1 MRLRRHLR
9 RFLRN
14 ESAVVAA
21 EWAIAFP
28 VYFALF
34 LWTMEVAYMMTRTSM
49 LDRSLDMVIRDLRLG
64 RLGTETPTVRF
75 MEERVCSQ
83 TTLFPD
89 CLESLTLEFTTVNQT
104 TFAMPN
110 TDLPCVLR
118 TPEIHAGRETQTYN
132 VGTSNDLMVVRACM
146 LVDTIMPFDGPI
158 NYRLNAYSAFV
169 NEP

>member
-1 MRLRRHLR
+1 MRLRRQLR

-28 VYFALF
+28 LYFGLF
-34 LWTMEVAYMMTRTSM
+34 LWSMEVAYMMTRTSM
-49 LDRSLDMVIRDLRLG
+49 LDRSLDMVVRDLRLG
-64 RLGTETPTVRF
+64 RLGTANPSVQF
-75 MEERVCSQ
+75 LEERVCSR

-89 CLESLTLEFTTVNQT
+89 CMESLTLEFTNVNLT

-118 TPEIHAGRETQTYN
+118 TPEIKAGRGGQTYN
-132 VGTSNDLMVVRACM
+132 VGAANDLMVVRACM
-146 LVDTIMPFDGPI
+146 LVDTIIPFDGPI
-158 NYRLNAYSAFV
+158 IYRLNANSAFV

>member
-1 MRLRRHLR
+1 MTFRRHLR

-14 ESAVVAA
+14 ESAVVGA

-28 VYFALF
+28 VYFAMF
-34 LWTMEVAYMMTRTSM
+34 LWSMEVSYMMTRTSM

-64 RLGTETPTVRF
+64 RLGTQFPTVEF
-75 MEERVCSQ
+75 LEERVCSR

-89 CLESLTLEFTTVNQT
+89 CEESLALEFTVVNQT

-110 TDLPCVLR
+110 NDLPCVVR
-118 TPEIHAGRETQTYN
+118 TPEIRAGRTNQSYN
-132 VGTSNDLMVVRACM
+132 VGTANDLMVVRACM
-146 LVDTIMPFDGPI
+146 LVDTVMPFDGPLI
-158 NYRLNAYSAFV
+158 YRLNASSAFV